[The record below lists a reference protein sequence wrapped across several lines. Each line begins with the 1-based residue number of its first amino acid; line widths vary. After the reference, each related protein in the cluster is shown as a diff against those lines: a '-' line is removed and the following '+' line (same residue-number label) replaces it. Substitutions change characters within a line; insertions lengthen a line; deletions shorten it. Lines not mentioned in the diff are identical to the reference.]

1 MSIHTMLSAAA
12 KNQTSAAVD
21 VPSGKPILAQVVS
34 AGAAPTAGTIKSE
47 GSLDGVHYDATT
59 YPLSFTY
66 LEALNSIVKTFTSGF
81 PFMRFT
87 IAGLTFTYGSTQTT
101 GTGLSDL
108 TIAGTYSSLINHIY
122 KIKISDADID
132 ITPASALLT
141 STGTKPVAGSIVTL
155 GTQPYTFRDTLTGAA
170 AVVAS
175 VILTSSGVAPT
186 DGDTVVLGSKTYM
199 FKGTLDTVPDVA
211 NQVLIGGS
219 AAVALDNL
227 LLAVNAGVNTGNY
240 GVGTTANADITATTN
255 GDTTQ
260 LFVAKVAGAAGN
272 ALTATHPIGTT
283 FTFPQATFAS
293 GADIIATVPFE
304 VLTGANA
311 AASLD
316 NLVLAVN
323 NGVANNGAGAG
334 TTFGASTTAN
344 ASLTA
349 TTNTDT
355 TQLFVATAADSAG
368 NAVASTV
375 TGANVHLSFPAIHFT
390 GGLNALGDKFEWN
403 SDGGAYSSPI
413 LITGSAQNVADG
425 MTVLFAAVDE
435 HTVGDEW
442 TITVPSISVYLS
454 K

>member
-334 TTFGASTTAN
+334 TTFGAS
-344 ASLTA
+344 S
-349 TTNTDT
+349 
-355 TQLFVATAADSAG
+355 TAADSAG
-368 NAVASTV
+368 NPLASTV
-375 TGANVHLSFPAIHFT
+375 TGGHLDLSFPAIHFP
-390 GGLNALGDKFEWN
+390 GGLNVLGDKFEWN